1 MGEKEAKVLVEE
13 IEDER
18 DPNVDMLYYMGNIK
32 MQKRDVDLNI
42 DKN

>member
-1 MGEKEAKVLVEE
+1 MGEKVAKVVVEE

>member
-1 MGEKEAKVLVEE
+1 MGEKEAKVVVEE

>member
-1 MGEKEAKVLVEE
+1 MREKEAKVLVEE

>member
-1 MGEKEAKVLVEE
+1 MGEQEAKVVVEE

-32 MQKRDVDLNI
+32 IQKRAVDLNI
-42 DKN
+42 DKD